1 MNDASQ
7 RQALFAMEHEEV
19 IPDTVVMAKGLS
31 GGYLPLAVTVIS
43 EKLFSAFDGLKADGK
58 ALGYR
63 CITTDQITKAVNA
76 LRLSITE
83 VCGEAS
89 AIARKNGKEIT
100 A

>member
-1 MNDASQ
+1 V
-7 RQALFAMEHEEV
+7 FAIEREEV
-19 IPDTVVMAKGLS
+19 VPDMVVMANGLS
-31 GGYLPLAVTVIS
+31 GGYLPLIVTVIS
-43 EKLFSAFDGLKADGK
+43 GKLFSAFDGSKAGGK
-58 ALGYR
+58 ALPHR

>member
-1 MNDASQ
+1 M
-7 RQALFAMEHEEV
+7 FAIEREEV
-19 IPDTVVMAKGLS
+19 VPDMVIIANGLS
-31 GGYLPLAVTVIS
+31 GGYLPFVVTVIS
-43 EKLFSAFDGLKADGK
+43 GKLFSVFDGSKAGGK
-58 ALGYR
+58 GLPYR

-83 VCGEAS
+83 VCGEGS